1 MAKPL
6 DQVLQEKYATQAKIA
21 MSVQKPMGLVKFCEK
36 GDPTGGE
43 SYTFYRAEE
52 STAKDGLPSMYND
65 DDKGYKG
72 DSGNNGGD
80 AGPLKPHKVT
90 GEYISS
96 QHKIGDIDFKK
107 TNLDAKGTLQKTM
120 AIALE
125 HKADEKVLN
134 AIKAKD
140 SDLTKQDFASGTA
153 KGIEKEEVIRAL
165 VGKIAVAHANAAMT
179 PDGQKGVS
187 VLINLKDWEILVQ
200 SNYFLNAD
208 FKDSI
213 EWGDNEKPTR
223 IKGAEFL
230 VTKNTNMLPSGTIYI
245 VPSNTCGY
253 AAWKGT
259 EKAVAEF
266 HETDSARW
274 HLQNRKYVGAIC
286 IEPKFITKFTFKAT
300 V

>member
-6 DQVLQEKYATQAKIA
+6 EQVLQEKYATQAKLA

-36 GDPTGGE
+36 GDATSGE
-43 SYTFYRAEE
+43 SFTFYRAEE

-65 DDKGYKG
+65 DGKGYKG
-72 DSGNNGGD
+72 DTGNNGGD
-80 AGPLKPHKVT
+80 AGPLKPYKVF
-90 GEYISS
+90 GAYISS
-96 QHKIGDIDFKK
+96 QHKIDDIDFKK
-107 TNLDAKGTLQKTM
+107 TSLDAKGTLQQTM
-120 AIALE
+120 SIAVE
-125 HKADEKVLN
+125 HKADEK
-134 AIKAKD
+134 
-140 SDLTKQDFASGTA
+140 
-153 KGIEKEEVIRAL
+153 VIRAL
-165 VGKIAVAHANAAMT
+165 VGKIAVAHASAAMT

-213 EWGDNEKPTR
+213 EWGDNERPTR

-230 VTKNTNMLPSGTIYI
+230 VTKNDNMVPSGTIYI
-245 VPSNTCGY
+245 VPSNTCGF
-253 AAWKGT
+253 ATWKGT
-259 EKAVAEF
+259 EKGVAEY
-266 HETDSARW
+266 HETDGARW

-300 V
+300 A